1 MPISGEVS
9 DFEFKLML
17 IGDVIALTT
26 IFAVLI
32 FTVHFILVKFKP
44 SWFYH
49 KKRKTEDID
58 VSQMVRRMSTKFKHL
73 VNLENSSTMGK
84 RIFLGGK
91 RVSRNVSFAE
101 VETGGEKGEAIYEE
115 LTPKSAQAK
124 KFAQFDYSV
133 EIFV

>member
-17 IGDVIALTT
+17 VGDVIALTT

-73 VNLENSSTMGK
+73 VNLENTSMEKG
-84 RIFLGGK
+84 IALGGK

-101 VETGGEKGEAIYEE
+101 VEKGEAIYEE

>member
-1 MPISGEVS
+1 MALKGEVS
-9 DFEFKLML
+9 DLVFKLML
-17 IGDVIALTT
+17 IGDVIALST

-49 KKRKTEDID
+49 KKGKTEDID
-58 VSQMVRRMSTKFKHL
+58 VNQMVRKMSTKFKHL
-73 VNLENSSTMGK
+73 VNLENLPLGK
-84 RIFLGGK
+84 RISLGGK
-91 RVSRNVSFAE
+91 RVSFGG

-124 KFAQFDYSV
+124 EFAQFDYGV

>member
-1 MPISGEVS
+1 MPISGGVS

-17 IGDVIALTT
+17 IGDVIALST

-73 VNLENSSTMGK
+73 VNLENPSVGK
-84 RIFLGGK
+84 EKSLGGK

-101 VETGGEKGEAIYEE
+101 IDTGGEAIYEE

>member
-1 MPISGEVS
+1 MPLTGEVS

-17 IGDVIALTT
+17 IGDVIALST

-73 VNLENSSTMGK
+73 VNLENPSTEKG
-84 RIFLGGK
+84 ISLGGK

>member
-17 IGDVIALTT
+17 IGDVIALST

-49 KKRKTEDID
+49 KKRKSEDID

-73 VNLENSSTMGK
+73 VNLENPSTEKG
-84 RIFLGGK
+84 ISLGGK

>member
-1 MPISGEVS
+1 MPITGEVS
-9 DFEFKLML
+9 DLVFKLML
-17 IGDVIALTT
+17 IGDVIALST

-49 KKRKTEDID
+49 KKRKNEDID
-58 VSQMVRRMSTKFKHL
+58 VNQMVRKMSTKFKHL
-73 VNLENSSTMGK
+73 VNLENLPLGK
-84 RIFLGGK
+84 RISLGGK
-91 RVSRNVSFAE
+91 RVSFGG

>member
-1 MPISGEVS
+1 MPLTGEVS

-17 IGDVIALTT
+17 IGDAIALST

-73 VNLENSSTMGK
+73 VNLENTSMEKG
-84 RIFLGGK
+84 IALGGK

>member
-1 MPISGEVS
+1 MALKGEVS
-9 DFEFKLML
+9 DLVFKLML
-17 IGDVIALTT
+17 IGDVIALST

-49 KKRKTEDID
+49 KKRKNEDID
-58 VSQMVRRMSTKFKHL
+58 VNQMVRRMSTKFKHL
-73 VNLENSSTMGK
+73 VIGNPPL
-84 RIFLGGK
+84 GK
-91 RVSRNVSFAE
+91 RVSRQVSFGG
-101 VETGGEKGEAIYEE
+101 VDQLFNIETGGEKGEAIYEE

>member
-1 MPISGEVS
+1 MPLTGEVS

-17 IGDVIALTT
+17 IGDVIALST

-73 VNLENSSTMGK
+73 VNLENPSVGK
-84 RIFLGGK
+84 EKSLGGK

-101 VETGGEKGEAIYEE
+101 IDTGGEAIYEE

>member
-1 MPISGEVS
+1 MPIGGEVT

-17 IGDVIALTT
+17 IGDVIALST

-73 VNLENSSTMGK
+73 VNLENPSVGK
-84 RIFLGGK
+84 EKSLGGK

-101 VETGGEKGEAIYEE
+101 IDTGGEKGEAIYEE

>member
-1 MPISGEVS
+1 MPLTGEVS

-17 IGDVIALTT
+17 IGDVIALST

-49 KKRKTEDID
+49 KNRKTEDID

-73 VNLENSSTMGK
+73 VNLENPSTEKG
-84 RIFLGGK
+84 ISLGGK

>member
-1 MPISGEVS
+1 MALKGEVS
-9 DFEFKLML
+9 DLVFKLML
-17 IGDVIALTT
+17 IGDVIALST

-58 VSQMVRRMSTKFKHL
+58 VNQMVRRMSTKFKHL
-73 VNLENSSTMGK
+73 VNLENLPLGK
-84 RIFLGGK
+84 RISLGGK
-91 RVSRNVSFAE
+91 RVSFGG

>member
-17 IGDVIALTT
+17 IGDVIALST

-73 VNLENSSTMGK
+73 VNLENPSVGK
-84 RIFLGGK
+84 EKSLGEK

-101 VETGGEKGEAIYEE
+101 IDTGGEKGEAIYEE

>member
-1 MPISGEVS
+1 MALKGEVS
-9 DFEFKLML
+9 DLVFKLML
-17 IGDVIALTT
+17 IGDVIALST

-49 KKRKTEDID
+49 KKGKTEDID
-58 VSQMVRRMSTKFKHL
+58 VNQMVRRMSTKFKHL
-73 VNLENSSTMGK
+73 MNLENLPLGK
-84 RIFLGGK
+84 RISLGGK
-91 RVSRNVSFAE
+91 RVSFGG

-124 KFAQFDYSV
+124 EFAQFDYGV

>member
-1 MPISGEVS
+1 MALKGEVS
-9 DFEFKLML
+9 DLEFKLML
-17 IGDVIALTT
+17 IGDVIALST

-58 VSQMVRRMSTKFKHL
+58 VNQMVRRMSTKLKHL
-73 VNLENSSTMGK
+73 VNLGNPTM
-84 RIFLGGK
+84 GK
-91 RVSRNVSFAE
+91 RVSRGVSFGG

-124 KFAQFDYSV
+124 EFAQFDYGV

>member
-1 MPISGEVS
+1 MPITGEVS
-9 DFEFKLML
+9 DLVFKLML
-17 IGDVIALTT
+17 IGDAIALST

-49 KKRKTEDID
+49 KNRKTEDVD
-58 VSQMVRRMSTKFKHL
+58 VNQMVRRMSTKFKHL
-73 VNLENSSTMGK
+73 VNLGNPPIGPTEKKN
-84 RIFLGGK
+84 IFEK
-91 RVSRNVSFAE
+91 RVSF
-101 VETGGEKGEAIYEE
+101 GGEKGEAIYEE

>member
-1 MPISGEVS
+1 MALKGEVS
-9 DFEFKLML
+9 DLEFKLML
-17 IGDVIALTT
+17 IGDVIALST

-49 KKRKTEDID
+49 KKGKTEDID
-58 VSQMVRRMSTKFKHL
+58 VNQMVRRMSTKFKHL
-73 VNLENSSTMGK
+73 MNLENLPLGK
-84 RIFLGGK
+84 RISLGGK
-91 RVSRNVSFAE
+91 RVSFGG

-124 KFAQFDYSV
+124 EFAQFDYGV

>member
-1 MPISGEVS
+1 MPLTGEVS
-9 DFEFKLML
+9 DLEFKLML
-17 IGDVIALTT
+17 IGDAIALST

-49 KKRKTEDID
+49 KKRKNEDID

-73 VNLENSSTMGK
+73 VNLESPPLGK
-84 RIFLGGK
+84 GISLGGK
-91 RVSRNVSFAE
+91 RVSRQVSFGG

-124 KFAQFDYSV
+124 KFAQFDYGV

>member
-1 MPISGEVS
+1 MPLTGEVS

-17 IGDVIALTT
+17 IGDVIALST

-58 VSQMVRRMSTKFKHL
+58 VNQMVRRMSTKFKHL
-73 VNLENSSTMGK
+73 VIGNPPLE
-84 RIFLGGK
+84 K
-91 RVSRNVSFAE
+91 RVSRQVSFAE
-101 VETGGEKGEAIYEE
+101 LPGRLFSPSGICKKLSHHFLLHFPIGMGSYDHH
-115 LTPKSAQAK
+115 AK
-124 KFAQFDYSV
+124 YQGVFP
-133 EIFV
+133 

>member
-1 MPISGEVS
+1 MPISGGVS

-17 IGDVIALTT
+17 IGDVIALST

-32 FTVHFILVKFKP
+32 FTLHFILVKFKP

-73 VNLENSSTMGK
+73 VNLENPSTEKG
-84 RIFLGGK
+84 ISLGGK

>member
-1 MPISGEVS
+1 MPLTGEVS

-17 IGDVIALTT
+17 IGDVIALST

-73 VNLENSSTMGK
+73 VNLENPSVGK
-84 RIFLGGK
+84 EKSLGEK

-101 VETGGEKGEAIYEE
+101 IDTGGEKGEAIYEE